1 MRYYL
6 EMCCT
11 SQTKAGMIKVI
22 EEFLEDIKRMNP
34 DVKGS
39 FIPLNDEDQTELD
52 WGIVDDPE
60 NNACVYEL
68 MAKHGVESQG
78 L

>member
-11 SQTKAGMIKVI
+11 SQTKAGMIKVM
-22 EEFLEDIKRMNP
+22 EEALADIKRMNL

-39 FIPLNDEDQTELD
+39 FIPLNDEDRTELD
-52 WGIVDDPE
+52 WGIIDDPE
-60 NNACVYEL
+60 NNAGVYEL
-68 MAKHGVESQG
+68 MAKHGVEREG